1 MCITI
6 SCFHIAANH
15 FKYKISLENLVK
27 ITSARCSTKDV
38 KRMCEII
45 LAKVSIESCIRY
57 TVHDY
62 LALMLAVLESHA
74 KQLHIYKY
82 YKQIVKKDVML
93 RYLEAVVVDA
103 RCAGFKASAIAL
115 LVIDLEFRMR
125 MEKGVPNEFCAIQ
138 MMAVMN
144 TLAEFIKLCNV
155 S

>member
-1 MCITI
+1 
-6 SCFHIAANH
+6 
-15 FKYKISLENLVK
+15 
-27 ITSARCSTKDV
+27 
-38 KRMCEII
+38 MCEII
-45 LAKVSIESCIRY
+45 LAKVNVETCMRY

-62 LALMLAVLESHA
+62 LLLTLTVLESQA
-74 KQLHIYKY
+74 KQLHIIKY
-82 YKQIVKKDVML
+82 YSEIACKDVML
-93 RYLEAVVVDA
+93 RYLEAVAIDA
-103 RCAGFKASAIAL
+103 RCVCFKASAIAL